1 MYKGGVSMISIIPEG
16 FNDFSCK
23 GGDCRHTCCQVWE
36 IDIDEDTAEYY
47 RQLPGKLGD
56 DLRQAMV
63 REKDGTWH
71 FRLNPEGYCYLLD
84 PDGLCRVI
92 RELGEDALCDICTVH
107 PRFFTY
113 VYEYI
118 LCGTGLC
125 CEKTCEILAALPGP
139 LHFTQEE
146 TGESFLFPELLE
158 EMGLEALPEEGLH
171 FAPDLTLAEL
181 ERIIRDLGTTEP
193 IDADWTKDLA
203 AIRANLPA
211 ALDRYR
217 TYVPKAPLDFFDRLY
232 QFIFYRQLD
241 QETSFGMEILARYAQ
256 DSTRFIL
263 LQAAR
268 TGDPLEAARR
278 WSEQIEYDTENVGLL
293 LSQQT

>member
-1 MYKGGVSMISIIPEG
+1 MISIIPEG

-23 GGDCRHTCCQVWE
+23 GGACRHTCCQVWE
-36 IDIDEDTAEYY
+36 IDIDEDTAAYY
-47 RQLPGKLGD
+47 SQLPGKLGD
-56 DLRQAMV
+56 DLRRAMV

-92 RELGEDALCDICTVH
+92 KEQGEDALCDICTVH

-125 CEKTCEILAALPGP
+125 CEKTCEILSALPGP

-146 TGESFLFPELLE
+146 TGESFTFPELLE
-158 EMGLEALPEEGLH
+158 EMGLEALPEDSLH
-171 FAPDLTLAEL
+171 FAPDLTLEEL
-181 ERIIRDLGTTEP
+181 KRIIRDLGATEP
-193 IDADWTKDLA
+193 IDAAWTRDLA
-203 AIRANLPA
+203 AIRENLPA

-217 TYVPKAPLDFFDRLY
+217 AYTEKRLWPFSTGCTSSFSTGSWIRKNHTAWSSWPGTPWTAPGSSCSRPPAPGILWKPPAAGPNRLNM
-232 QFIFYRQLD
+232 I
-241 QETSFGMEILARYAQ
+241 
-256 DSTRFIL
+256 
-263 LQAAR
+263 
-268 TGDPLEAARR
+268 RR
-278 WSEQIEYDTENVGLL
+278 M
-293 LSQQT
+293 

>member
-1 MYKGGVSMISIIPEG
+1 MISIIPEG

-23 GGDCRHTCCQVWE
+23 GGACRHTCCQVWE
-36 IDIDEDTAEYY
+36 IDIDEDTAAYY
-47 RQLPGKLGD
+47 SQLPGKLGD
-56 DLRQAMV
+56 DLRRAMV

-92 RELGEDALCDICTVH
+92 KEQGEDALCDICTVH

-125 CEKTCEILAALPGP
+125 CEKTCEILSALPGP

-146 TGESFLFPELLE
+146 TGESFTFPELLE
-158 EMGLEALPEEGLH
+158 EMGLEALPEDSLH
-171 FAPDLTLAEL
+171 FAPDLTLEEL
-181 ERIIRDLGTTEP
+181 ERIIRDLGATEP
-193 IDADWTKDLA
+193 IDAAWTKDLA
-203 AIRANLPA
+203 AIRENLPA

-217 TYVPKAPLDFFDRLY
+217 AYTEKTPLAFFDRLY

-241 QETSFGMEILARYAQ
+241 QEEPYGMELLARYAL

-268 TGDPLEAARR
+268 TGDPLEAVRR

>member
-1 MYKGGVSMISIIPEG
+1 MISIIPEG
-16 FNDFSCK
+16 FNDFCCK
-23 GGDCRHTCCQVWE
+23 GGDCRHTCCQVWG
-36 IDIDEDTAEYY
+36 IDIDEDTADYY
-47 RQLPGKLGD
+47 QHLPGKLGN

-63 REKDGTWH
+63 KEGDTWH
-71 FRLNPEGYCYLLD
+71 FRLDPQGFCYLLD

-92 RELGEDALCDICTVH
+92 KELGEDALCDICTVH

-146 TGESFLFPELLE
+146 TGVQLTFPELLE
-158 EMGLEALPEEGLH
+158 EMGLEPLLEARLH
-171 FAPDLTLAEL
+171 FAPDLSLKEL
-181 ERIIRDLGTTEP
+181 ERIIQDLCATEP
-193 IDADWTKDLA
+193 IDTAWTKDLA
-203 AIRANLPA
+203 AIRENLPA

-217 TYVPKAPLDFFDRLY
+217 SYVPKAPLDFFDRLY

-241 QETSFGMEILARYAQ
+241 QEANYGMEALSRYAQ

-268 TGDPLEAARR
+268 TGAPLEAARR
-278 WSEQIEYDTENVGLL
+278 WSEQIEYDTENVDLL
-293 LSQQT
+293 LSQQI

>member
-1 MYKGGVSMISIIPEG
+1 MISIIPEG

-23 GGDCRHTCCQVWE
+23 GGACRHTCCQVWE
-36 IDIDEDTAEYY
+36 IDIDEDTAAYY
-47 RQLPGKLGD
+47 SQLPGKLGD
-56 DLRQAMV
+56 DLRRAMV

-92 RELGEDALCDICTVH
+92 KEQGEDALCDICTVH

-125 CEKTCEILAALPGP
+125 CEKTCEILSALPGP

-146 TGESFLFPELLE
+146 TGESFTFPELLE
-158 EMGLEALPEEGLH
+158 EMGLEALPEDSLH
-171 FAPDLTLAEL
+171 FAPDLTLEEL
-181 ERIIRDLGTTEP
+181 ERIIRDLGATEP
-193 IDADWTKDLA
+193 IDAAWTRDLA
-203 AIRANLPA
+203 AIRENLPA

-217 TYVPKAPLDFFDRLY
+217 PIRKKRLWPFSTGCTSSFSTGSWIRKNHTAWSSWPGMPWTAPGSSCSRPPAPGILWKPPAAGPNRLNM
-232 QFIFYRQLD
+232 I
-241 QETSFGMEILARYAQ
+241 
-256 DSTRFIL
+256 
-263 LQAAR
+263 
-268 TGDPLEAARR
+268 RR
-278 WSEQIEYDTENVGLL
+278 M
-293 LSQQT
+293 

>member
-1 MYKGGVSMISIIPEG
+1 MISIIPEG

-23 GGDCRHTCCQVWE
+23 GGACRHTCCQVWE
-36 IDIDEDTAEYY
+36 IDIDEDTAAYY
-47 RQLPGKLGD
+47 SQLPGKLGD
-56 DLRQAMV
+56 DLRRAMV

-92 RELGEDALCDICTVH
+92 KEQGEDALCDICTVH

-125 CEKTCEILAALPGP
+125 CEKTCEILSALPGP

-146 TGESFLFPELLE
+146 TGESFTFPELLE
-158 EMGLEALPEEGLH
+158 EMGLEALPEDSLH
-171 FAPDLTLAEL
+171 FAPDLTLEEL
-181 ERIIRDLGTTEP
+181 ERIIRYLRATEP
-193 IDADWTKDLA
+193 IDAAWTRDLA
-203 AIRANLPA
+203 AIRENLPA

-217 TYVPKAPLDFFDRLY
+217 AYTEKRLWPFSTGCTSSFSTGSWIRKNHTAWSSWPGTPWTAPGSSCSRPPAPGILWKPPAAGPNRLNM
-232 QFIFYRQLD
+232 I
-241 QETSFGMEILARYAQ
+241 
-256 DSTRFIL
+256 
-263 LQAAR
+263 
-268 TGDPLEAARR
+268 RR
-278 WSEQIEYDTENVGLL
+278 M
-293 LSQQT
+293 